1 MQLDFSQWIVTLHR
15 DVILGIHNS
24 LKGIC
29 MVVFFLTFQTS
40 PWKHIYLKAY

>member
-15 DVILGIHNS
+15 DVILGTHNS

-29 MVVFFLTFQTS
+29 VVEFSFLHLRLLHGSTF
-40 PWKHIYLKAY
+40 I